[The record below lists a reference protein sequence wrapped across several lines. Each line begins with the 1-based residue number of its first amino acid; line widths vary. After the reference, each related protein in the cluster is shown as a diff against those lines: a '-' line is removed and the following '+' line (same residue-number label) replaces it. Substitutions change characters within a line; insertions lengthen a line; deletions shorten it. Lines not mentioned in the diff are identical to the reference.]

1 MDLNQWDIKSF
12 ANTMSDAVFI
22 MDVNHNRQF
31 VYAFINNTCKERF
44 GYSEDIIGKTIEEG
58 ANPVM
63 VEYLNHRYREVLRT
77 GETVVY
83 SDTIHGRIDETKLDP
98 VINRDGR
105 ITQIIA
111 VTRNITTIENQRQAL
126 LRSNQRYQ
134 SLFDYNKA
142 GIFELDKNG
151 RFTSLN
157 PAGTMMLGLKEADM
171 MESSFHSIV
180 CMEDLPQVSEMFERS
195 LEGETVDYQ
204 AAIIDAKGDRKRLDI
219 THVPMI
225 VDHSLVGVYGIARD
239 ITSEQRQ
246 QKQIEILANQDQLTG
261 MPNRSAM
268 KRKLKE
274 KLRIH
279 EQNDL
284 VSVLVLDVDDFKL
297 INDSVG
303 HDHGDELILE
313 LSRRLSQSFSEKF
326 DVGRIGGDEFMLIGH
341 PKSRLELSDISEVLD
356 RLFAKPFHVANRNYY
371 LKSSCGVTV
380 VNGQNHQRI
389 PEDVMKQAEMAMYS
403 SKKRGRGLTTF
414 YDESMNEASR
424 RKLFLEQEL
433 QQVLQER
440 GLEIYY
446 QPILEAKTGQIKSFE
461 ALARWHHHQEGAVSP
476 SEFIPVA
483 EESGLI
489 HELGEFVLDE
499 SLSMLSKWRKAGHHD
514 IRISVNLSVKQ
525 LEGRGLLSMIQ
536 EKLNLHDLSPH
547 DIELEITETAIMEN
561 IEKVRHTLDLLQG
574 LGIYLS
580 IDDFGTGY
588 SSMSSLNRLP
598 FHTIKI
604 DRSFIT
610 DVMYVSKS
618 RAILRSMIQLASE
631 MGMTTIAEG
640 VETKEQFDI
649 LRDEGVSEVQGYY
662 FTKPVSACTVE
673 ERWLRN
679 PVNSGVTV
687 CEKQGKDSV

>member
-1 MDLNQWDIKSF
+1 MDLNQWDVKSF
-12 ANTMSDAVFI
+12 ANMMSDAVFI
-22 MDVNHNRQF
+22 MSVDQEKRF
-31 VYAFINNTCKERF
+31 VYAFINDTCQKRF
-44 GYSEDIIGKTIEEG
+44 GYSEIIIGKTIEEG
-58 ANPVM
+58 ANPEM
-63 VEYLNHRYREVLRT
+63 VDYLNHRYQEVLKT

-83 SDTIHGRIDETKLDP
+83 SDTVHGRIDETKLDP
-98 VINRDGR
+98 VRNNSGD
-105 ITQIIA
+105 ITHIIA

-134 SLFDYNKA
+134 SLFDYNKS
-142 GIFELDKNG
+142 GIFELDKSG

-157 PAGTMMLGLKEADM
+157 PSGTMMLGMDEKEM
-171 MESSFHSIV
+171 MKNSFHSIV
-180 CMEDLPQVSEMFERS
+180 CMEDLPQVSEMFQRS
-195 LEGETVDYQ
+195 LDGETVDYQ
-204 AAIIDAKGDRKRLDI
+204 TAIIDANGDRKRLDI

-225 VDHSLVGVYGIARD
+225 VDYEVVGVYGIARD
-239 ITSEQRQ
+239 ITSEHKQR
-246 QKQIEILANQDQLTG
+246 KQIEDLANQDQLTG

-274 KLRIH
+274 KLRSH
-279 EQNDL
+279 QKKGY
-284 VSVLVLDVDDFKL
+284 VAVLVLDVDDFKL

-303 HDHGDELILE
+303 HDQGDELILE
-313 LSRRLSQSFSEKF
+313 LSKRLNQVFSNQF
-326 DVGRIGGDEFMLIGH
+326 DVGRIGGDEFMMIGH
-341 PKSRLELSDISEVLD
+341 PNSRDDLTDISGSLD
-356 RLFAKPFHVANRNYY
+356 LLFSEPFNIENRNYY
-371 LKSSCGVTV
+371 LKSSCGITV
-380 VNGQNHQRI
+380 VNGHNHQRI

-433 QQVLQER
+433 QLVLQER
-440 GLEIYY
+440 GLTVHY
-446 QPILEAKTGQIKSFE
+446 QPILETQTGQIKSFE
-461 ALARWHHHQEGAVSP
+461 ALARWHHHQEGAISP

-489 HELGEFVLDE
+489 HQVGEFVLDQ
-499 SLSMLSKWRKAGHHD
+499 SLSMLAKWRKAGHHD
-514 IRISVNLSVKQ
+514 IRISVNISVKQ
-525 LEGRGLLSMIQ
+525 LEDRGLLTMIQ
-536 EKLNLHDLSPH
+536 HKLNQYGLLPH
-547 DIELEITETAIMEN
+547 DIELEITETVVMEN
-561 IEKVRHTLDLLQG
+561 IDKVRHTLDLLQDM
-574 LGIYLS
+574 GIYLS

-649 LRDEGVSEVQGYY
+649 LRAEGVSEVQGFY
-662 FTKPVSACTVE
+662 FTKPVTACE
-673 ERWLRN
+673 AEKMWLKN
-679 PVNSGVTV
+679 PVNSRVNMGV
-687 CEKQGKDSV
+687 KQGNDSV